1 MCERH
6 ETENYISAFICNWL
20 VAMFH
25 LCQLSCQC
33 IPPQHE
39 VWRWRGAGV
48 TLFLLGG
55 QQLVTTGP
63 EPGKMGNNKQW
74 AHFFA
79 PISCLLLFFCRVK
92 KQSRAKFLT
101 SWVRLRSEPNNEKD
115 AFLLF
120 GGWPVAPNWLAKCV
134 CALCPHQ
141 TVDSGAVKQGADQ
154 WSLWDLHD
162 IILASDT
169 GVPPKGARVALAF
182 GPSWHS
188 KIKIHLISQ
197 EGI

>member
-74 AHFFA
+74 TNIFCSNFM
-79 PISCLLLFFCRVK
+79 PSFVLLQSEK

-115 AFLLF
+115 AFLHSL
-120 GGWPVAPNWLAKCV
+120 VA
-134 CALCPHQ
+134 
-141 TVDSGAVKQGADQ
+141 
-154 WSLWDLHD
+154 
-162 IILASDT
+162 
-169 GVPPKGARVALAF
+169 
-182 GPSWHS
+182 GPS
-188 KIKIHLISQ
+188 LISKVRVCTVSSPDPWFHNHG
-197 EGI
+197 EGPY